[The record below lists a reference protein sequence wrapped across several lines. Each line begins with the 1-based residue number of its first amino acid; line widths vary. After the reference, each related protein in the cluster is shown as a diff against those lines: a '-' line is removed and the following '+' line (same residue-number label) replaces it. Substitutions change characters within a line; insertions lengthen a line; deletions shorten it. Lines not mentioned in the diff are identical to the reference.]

1 MYLCKLV
8 YGKTCDLLV
17 QLEHKAMWAM
27 KKFKM
32 DWNDTA
38 EQRLKG
44 LNDLDEF
51 TLKAYK
57 SSDLYKER

>member
-1 MYLCKLV
+1 MSLCKLV
-8 YGKTCDLLV
+8 YGKTCNLLV

-32 DWNDTA
+32 DWNDAA
-38 EQRLKG
+38 EQRLKR

-57 SSDLYKER
+57 SSDLFRER